1 MALELAL
8 YLLMRK
14 FWTKKEILITLN
26 MIIMAVVCEMLRL
39 FGLEEN

>member
-14 FWTKKEILITLN
+14 FWTKKEIFITLN

-39 FGLEEN
+39 FGI

>member
-14 FWTKKEILITLN
+14 FWSKKEILITLN
-26 MIIMAVVCEMLRL
+26 MLIMAVVCEMLRL
-39 FGLEEN
+39 FGV

>member
-26 MIIMAVVCEMLRL
+26 MIIMAVVSEMLRL
-39 FGLEEN
+39 FGLEGN